1 MWGALPGNPAGRLDN
16 GRDTYEQDPRD
27 DQLESHQEQAH
38 AGGGLLSGQQ
48 GVKDEAHGGGADQV
62 FGEGEAATGG
72 QAGGAGNGEP
82 FQEVDDVVADGP
94 GVERLTSAVRRSM
107 TSSAGACRLNVARQP
122 GCRAVPVSA
131 MIQVST
137 CRLSGW

>member
-1 MWGALPGNPAGRLDN
+1 VRAALLGNPPGRLGN

-48 GVKDEAHGGGADQV
+48 GVEDEAHGGGADQV

-72 QAGGAGNGEP
+72 QAGGARNGEP
-82 FQEVDDVVADGP
+82 FQEVDEAVDER

-107 TSSAGACRLNVARQP
+107 TSSAGVCRLNVARQP